1 MNPRNFEKPDIE
13 ERRELEQYF
22 FTKQTARDLASLA
35 VGRTACICTP
45 TVWMNLSEELQKL
58 SVVFDIDPRLT
69 NVIPNGHFVKYD
81 LSRGIHSSSRTA
93 KDIASQ
99 FMYGFDTIIMDPPF
113 STPIEI
119 VAATINAFLS
129 WDLNGN
135 CGAYIVYPKNG
146 IGVLENHLN
155 KHGICGQEYSGI
167 TIAYQ
172 NPHIDTQNK
181 EEK

>member
-113 STPIEI
+113 STPIET

-135 CGAYIVYPKNG
+135 CGAYIVYPKMAL
-146 IGVLENHLN
+146 V
-155 KHGICGQEYSGI
+155 Y
-167 TIAYQ
+167 
-172 NPHIDTQNK
+172 
-181 EEK
+181 